1 MQVIQGQPLQQQFGE
16 LFEVDLKDNTGALL
30 EIPAELHAGFEPA
43 ARELEE
49 LIAYNGVED
58 VLRWAKAGKEQENG

>member
-1 MQVIQGQPLQQQFGE
+1 MQFGE

-30 EIPAELHAGFEPA
+30 ELPAETHAMFEPA

-49 LIAYNGVED
+49 LLSYHGIED
-58 VLRWAKAGKEQENG
+58 VLRWAKAGKERENG